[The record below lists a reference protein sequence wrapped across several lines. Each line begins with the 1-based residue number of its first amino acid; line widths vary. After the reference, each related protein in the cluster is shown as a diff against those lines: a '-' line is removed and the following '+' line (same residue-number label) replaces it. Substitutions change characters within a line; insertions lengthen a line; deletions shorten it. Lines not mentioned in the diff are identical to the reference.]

1 MVKKAISKSYH
12 SVSYTKFIKVAEN
25 FQNAADLALEFD
37 YFNAAGVLFIHSAIA
52 YADAITVKF
61 ASKKSSGDNHY
72 MVINLIEEVLP
83 PIKIDKK
90 AFNNFKLLIDHKN
103 SISYSGDIYNQ
114 KDVEKIKNYFLKFS
128 FWAKNILNP

>member
-12 SVSYTKFIKVAEN
+12 SVNYTKFINVAEN
-25 FQNAADLALEFD
+25 FQNAAELALEFD

-52 YADAITVKF
+52 YADAITTKF

-72 MVINLIEEVLP
+72 MVINLIEEILP

-90 AFNNFKLLIDHKN
+90 SFNNFKLLIDHKN
-103 SISYSGDIYNQ
+103 SVSYSGDIYNK
-114 KDVEKIKNYFLKFS
+114 KDVEKIKNCFLKFS
-128 FWAKNILNP
+128 FWAKNIINP